1 MEKFALFFAE
11 SLVKKKTIMRGAGVS
26 TQLRKAVDSRS
37 R

>member
-11 SLVKKKTIMRGAGVS
+11 SLVKKNIMRGAGVS
-26 TQLRKAVDSRS
+26 TQLRKAVDSRG